1 MRFPALAAV
10 AMLALAGCSLVAP
23 TPPPARTPVPAP
35 APRPTPAPVPLPSP
49 TPLPPSERIE
59 APAPAPTAPP
69 APPTR
74 TYKLGA
80 ATQSLVTQARAQ
92 ADRGDLDGAA
102 GTLDRAIRI
111 EPRNPLLWI
120 ELAKVRLE
128 QKDARQA
135 EGYARKALSLATG
148 DRRAQ
153 GEASKVIDEALK
165 AQGRTQEARAAD
177 GRNPG

>member
-1 MRFPALAAV
+1 MRVPACVALATV
-10 AMLALAGCSLVAP
+10 ALAGCSLVAP
-23 TPPPARTPVPAP
+23 APPAGRAPVPAS
-35 APRPTPAPVPLPSP
+35 APRTEPAPVPLPAP
-49 TPLPPSERIE
+49 TPLPPSEPAE
-59 APAPAPTAPP
+59 APTPAPAPPP

-80 ATQSLVTQARAQ
+80 ATQSLVTQANAQ
-92 ADRGDLDGAA
+92 AERGDLDGAA

-128 QKDARQA
+128 QKEAKQA

-153 GEASKVIDEALK
+153 AEANKVIAESLQ
-165 AQGRTQEARAAD
+165 AQGRTQEARAFAERAR
-177 GRNPG
+177 G

>member
-1 MRFPALAAV
+1 MRLPALVAAAV
-10 AMLALAGCSLVAP
+10 TALAGCSLVAP
-23 TPPPARTPVPAP
+23 TTPTRAPVPAP
-35 APRPTPAPVPLPSP
+35 APRPAPPPVVLPAP
-49 TPLPPSERIE
+49 TPLPPAAPAE
-59 APAPAPTAPP
+59 APAPAPTPPP

-74 TYKLGA
+74 TYKLGP

-92 ADRGDLDGAA
+92 ADRGDLDGAV

-120 ELAKVRLE
+120 EFAKLRLE
-128 QKDARQA
+128 AKDAKQA

-153 GEASKVIDEALK
+153 AEANKVIAEALK
-165 AQGRTQEARAAD
+165 AQGRTQDARAFENRAR
-177 GRNPG
+177 G